1 MSSVLVV
8 GSVALDNIK
17 TPKEEHKNLLG
28 GSASYASV
36 AAGFF
41 APAKMVGVVGEDFP
55 KEYVELFRSKNVDV
69 EGLKTEAGK
78 TFAWHGEYELNMNNR
93 RTLSVELNVFETFQP
108 ELPASY
114 RSTPYVLLANIA
126 PSLQSHV
133 LSQIESPRFIIADTM
148 DLWIQI
154 ANEDLRKLIK
164 QVDMLILND
173 SEARDFT
180 GQDNVIRA
188 GHEILKMGPRYVVI
202 KKGEHGAILF
212 GQEGYFLAPAFPL
225 DDVKDPTGAGDC
237 FAGGLIGTLA
247 AENRHDFDTLKKAV
261 IHGTVVASFNVEAFS
276 MGKLKA
282 INSEQIAGR
291 TGKMR
296 EYASF

>member
-28 GSASYASV
+28 GSASYSSV
-36 AAGFF
+36 SAGFF
-41 APAKMVGVVGEDFP
+41 APTKMVGVVGEDFP
-55 KEYVELFRSKNVDV
+55 KEYVELFKSKNVDV
-69 EGLKTEAGK
+69 EGLKTESGK

-93 RTLSVELNVFETFQP
+93 HTLSVELNVFETFMP
-108 ELPASY
+108 HLPAGY
-114 RSTPYVLLANIA
+114 RSTPYILLANIA
-126 PSLQSHV
+126 PALQSHV
-133 LSQIESPRFIIADTM
+133 LSQIDAPKFIIADTM

-180 GQDNVIRA
+180 EEDNIIRA
-188 GHEILKMGPRYVVI
+188 GHKILKMGPRYVVI
-202 KKGEHGAILF
+202 KKGEHGAVLF

-225 DDVKDPTGAGDC
+225 DEVKDPTGAGDC
-237 FAGGLIGTLA
+237 FAGGLIGYLA
-247 AENRHDFDTLKKAV
+247 QADQHDFETLKNAV
-261 IHGTVVASFNVEAFS
+261 IHGTVLASYNVQAFS
-276 MGKLKA
+276 LNKLKE
-282 INSEQIAGR
+282 ISPEQIAGR
-291 TGKMR
+291 TQEFIQYCR
-296 EYASF
+296 I